1 MLCGDAHRLARRVHS
16 SGSCFSS
23 PQGHPR
29 QRQRRLAAP
38 VFFAWKKNFQTR
50 KTRLKA
56 EIDFAFF
63 EPIIHFWPRGVEGAN
78 RSTTFGLEGRGGG
91 EGERERDVGGCCNLE
106 SEWVEI
112 SGWSPEVIWGKEGR
126 DKPWMQPVMQ
136 IGKEDHGLSSLGEKM
151 NSDEPL
157 GNPPSEVDRWRTVDT
172 SDRGYRP
179 VKNEGDVQEG
189 AGADVIFEEAG
200 GGHHPSRT
208 MDIAPRGK
216 MNQKNLLDPVRRRAS
231 ATNVQ
236 MGVGLE
242 RAIEDTWIVGSS
254 QALPGGVETSS
265 PFLSN
270 LRKPDGES
278 IQPLQRTL
286 SSLSARLVSSNSRRE
301 PLFHLWV
308 DPLARGAQ
316 EQFVSCVQHEA
327 EAEFVLQGT
336 LQGPG
341 SRRWFK
347 SEEF

>member
-1 MLCGDAHRLARRVHS
+1 
-16 SGSCFSS
+16 
-23 PQGHPR
+23 
-29 QRQRRLAAP
+29 
-38 VFFAWKKNFQTR
+38 
-50 KTRLKA
+50 
-56 EIDFAFF
+56 
-63 EPIIHFWPRGVEGAN
+63 
-78 RSTTFGLEGRGGG
+78 
-91 EGERERDVGGCCNLE
+91 
-106 SEWVEI
+106 
-112 SGWSPEVIWGKEGR
+112 
-126 DKPWMQPVMQ
+126 MQPVMQ

-254 QALPGGVETSS
+254 QSPKHRLEALPGGVETSS
-265 PFLSN
+265 PSPFLSS
-270 LRKPDGES
+270 LRKPDGECV
-278 IQPLQRTL
+278 QPLQRTL
-286 SSLSARLVSSNSRRE
+286 SSLSARLVSS
-301 PLFHLWV
+301 
-308 DPLARGAQ
+308 
-316 EQFVSCVQHEA
+316 
-327 EAEFVLQGT
+327 T
-336 LQGPG
+336 
-341 SRRWFK
+341 
-347 SEEF
+347 